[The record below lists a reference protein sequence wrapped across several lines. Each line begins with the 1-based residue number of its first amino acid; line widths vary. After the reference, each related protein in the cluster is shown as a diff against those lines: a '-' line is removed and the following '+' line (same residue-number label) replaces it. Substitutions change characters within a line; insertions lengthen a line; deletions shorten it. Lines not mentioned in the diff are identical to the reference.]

1 VPTEPSPLAGRT
13 VLVTGA
19 AHGIGAQTA
28 RLVHSRGAVLALA
41 GADLPGLRCLAG
53 DLGPGAIALRA
64 DPRDPD
70 AVLREACDGLGGV
83 DVLVLDAGAAGP
95 ADVPEQW
102 RAIRAA
108 LPVLVERRGHVVVVG
123 SSHSLVQGMLDATY
137 GGPAG
142 GVEPG
147 RALGPDGSGTVAGL
161 VHVGFVDADL
171 AANALAP
178 SHVDA
183 LRRARSALRPRP
195 VPVADAAAAIVRG
208 IELRCPGGA
217 APGWV
222 VLALALR
229 GLLGPVARPY
239 PVRAA
244 APAVAGV
251 APVAGVRA
259 ERG

>member
-1 VPTEPSPLAGRT
+1 MASSIPWTSEWLEPTTTTWPRRST
-13 VLVTGA
+13 STGSA
-19 AHGIGAQTA
+19 ARIA
-28 RLVHSRGAVLALA
+28 RH
-41 GADLPGLRCLAG
+41 C
-53 DLGPGAIALRA
+53 
-64 DPRDPD
+64 
-70 AVLREACDGLGGV
+70 
-83 DVLVLDAGAAGP
+83 
-95 ADVPEQW
+95 
-102 RAIRAA
+102 
-108 LPVLVERRGHVVVVG
+108 
-123 SSHSLVQGMLDATY
+123 
-137 GGPAG
+137 
-142 GVEPG
+142 
-147 RALGPDGSGTVAGL
+147 SGTSAGL